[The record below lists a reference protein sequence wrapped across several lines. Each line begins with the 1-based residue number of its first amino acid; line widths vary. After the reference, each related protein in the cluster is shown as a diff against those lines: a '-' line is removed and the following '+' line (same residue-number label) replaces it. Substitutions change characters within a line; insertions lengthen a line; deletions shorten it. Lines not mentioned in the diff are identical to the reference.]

1 MLYRCVQMKLQLLM
15 SYRRYQHNGR
25 VTVTYSVLQTLTS
38 PITEYAM
45 VRNILTVSI
54 ITRIFQEL
62 YLLDGYCIQ
71 DLVNKIV
78 RIVLTTLPLHCI
90 STCCVN
96 ITKQSGNSPTMLCY
110 IFITGILR
118 VKVNLLSAELY
129 DTVPAERSSAST
141 PNKTV
146 ICPSLPPSSHVSIY
160 RLNIPTSQPVFMFQY
175 HGWT

>member
-1 MLYRCVQMKLQLLM
+1 MCPDEIIALDVIPEISTQWQSDSDLQRLTNTNFTN
-15 SYRRYQHNGR
+15 HR
-25 VTVTYSVLQTLTS
+25 VCNSQKRS
-38 PITEYAM
+38 QSK
-45 VRNILTVSI
+45 SI

-62 YLLDGYCIQ
+62 YLSDGYCIQ

-90 STCCVN
+90 SICCVN

-129 DTVPAERSSAST
+129 DTVTAERSSAST